1 MSVATAGEILRLNFK
16 QAAQVAKTN
25 RRLAQETAAEFRQN
39 KLGCAMLRTVK
50 VAHKLSQPNLK
61 TSQSKKAEPADKINM
76 KKENYEFFT
85 LQLSR
90 YK

>member
-25 RRLAQETAAEFRQN
+25 RRLAQETTAEVLPEQAGLRYAKNSESRPQAEPAEFKN
-39 KLGCAMLRTVK
+39 
-50 VAHKLSQPNLK
+50 QPN
-61 TSQSKKAEPADKINM
+61 KKAEPANKY

-85 LQLSR
+85 LQPSG